1 MTCHAITMSV
11 PLVDLWSYLAL
22 LVLISV
28 SFLWLP
34 LCTMFILEKTI
45 TPVSIPGPPTIY
57 QQVMG
62 LFTPLRASRT
72 RTSTTN
78 ILSLLYPFE
87 NEFITGLCPVDYMGA
102 RYLLPSWASMVSWT
116 DLIGCSSMVWLV
128 NWTVGAAYTSCVR
141 CASALGAFH
150 IGVTSLMSYVTSTI
164 FIVLEKI
171 FNIFPRTSFSEYVRH
186 IVHATS
192 RRTLMSTVYTFINKV
207 LDTWNVDPFI
217 RSTRKCF
224 FNIINVFIKIVF
236 PTIVPAVTMATC
248 EYVHFMFT
256 DRWEYTFLSL
266 DFFQWTKLTSVF
278 LCLPEVYKL
287 MKKCYYDTFNLTDIK
302 YALPLVVSCLSYTCV
317 SFADSWMSLLEVF
330 LFDNVFRHIQSSH
343 FIFFLCRMS
352 LNSQICIPLGG
363 T

>member
-45 TPVSIPGPPTIY
+45 TPVSIPGLPTIY

-78 ILSLLYPFE
+78 ILSFLYPFE

-141 CASALGAFH
+141 CASALH
-150 IGVTSLMSYVTSTI
+150 S
-164 FIVLEKI
+164 EKE
-171 FNIFPRTSFSEYVRH
+171 NVPR
-186 IVHATS
+186 
-192 RRTLMSTVYTFINKV
+192 
-207 LDTWNVDPFI
+207 DTKMKNVPRDIWTGLLTGHFAL
-217 RSTRKCF
+217 KCP
-224 FNIINVFIKIVF
+224 VV
-236 PTIVPAVTMATC
+236 AG
-248 EYVHFMFT
+248 HF
-256 DRWEYTFLSL
+256 
-266 DFFQWTKLTSVF
+266 
-278 LCLPEVYKL
+278 
-287 MKKCYYDTFNLTDIK
+287 
-302 YALPLVVSCLSYTCV
+302 
-317 SFADSWMSLLEVF
+317 
-330 LFDNVFRHIQSSH
+330 
-343 FIFFLCRMS
+343 
-352 LNSQICIPLGG
+352 
-363 T
+363 